1 MNIGSLLGWWSWLA
15 IYADY
20 LWALALI
27 AAGVYL
33 AFGVAPPTGSLW
45 SKLLKPLRWLGYG
58 LMIIGIA
65 LAAITYGRSLGAAEC
80 EAAWKEKNYE
90 ARIARLEQE
99 RDAKNVAADAA
110 TTSLKQLATEKEEAD
125 GKVAEYQADVSRLAA
140 EVAACRRATAADDR
154 RMCQILGPAT
164 PGCRDPR

>member
-1 MNIGSLLGWWSWLA
+1 MFGSLLGWREWLA

-27 AAGVYL
+27 AAGIYL
-33 AFGVAPPTGSLW
+33 AFGLAPPTGSLW
-45 SKLLKPLRWLGYG
+45 SKLLKPLRWIGYG

-65 LAAITYGRSLGAAEC
+65 LAAVTYGRSLGAAEC

-99 RDAKNVAADAA
+99 RDAKNVAADATA
-110 TTSLKQLATEKEEAD
+110 TSLKQLATEKEEAD
-125 GKVAEYQADVSRLAA
+125 GKVAEYQTDIARLSN
-140 EVAACRRATAADDR
+140 EVAACRRATADDDR
-154 RMCQILGPAT
+154 RMCQILGASAA
-164 PGCRDPR
+164 GCRNSR

>member
-1 MNIGSLLGWWSWLA
+1 MNIPSVLGWWHWLA

-33 AFGVAPPTGSLW
+33 AFGIAPPTGTLL
-45 SKLLKPLRWLGYG
+45 SKLLKPLRWVGYG

-65 LAAITYGRSLGAAEC
+65 LAAVTFGRSLGAADC
-80 EAAWKEKNYE
+80 EAAWTQKNYE
-90 ARIARLEQE
+90 ARIARLQQE

-110 TTSLKQLATEKEEAD
+110 ATSLKQLANEKEKAD
-125 GKVAEYQADVSRLAA
+125 GKVAEYQADVSRLSA
-140 EVAACRRATAADDR
+140 EVAACRRATASDDR
-154 RMCQILGPAT
+154 RMCDILGPAA
-164 PGCRDPR
+164 PGCHNSR